1 MDKEKPQNPKK
12 QRLTDPSQTKLRDY
26 GKYSAMAFQMGITIG
41 LGVWGGIKLD
51 EYFGLKKFP
60 AFTLSLSLLSVFASM
75 YFVIKDLTKK

>member
-1 MDKEKPQNPKK
+1 MEKEKPQSPKK
-12 QRLTDPSQTKLRDY
+12 QPLTDLSPRSRDY

-41 LGVWGGIKLD
+41 LGLWGGIKLD

-60 AFTLSLSLLSVFASM
+60 VFTLSLSFLSVFATM